1 MNSVPMPPSSGPSEA
16 SFPLS
21 GLPLLKRCSAEGLSY
36 LEEVGEEV
44 QWKKGQQLVHEGMPT
59 HGLYFILQGKMKVV
73 TCGIFEQE
81 QVLRLA
87 ADGDILGHR
96 GINEKGIFPVGIYA
110 LEDSLTFYVELED
123 FYTLLEREAKTSLDL
138 MFFFANELRISEQR
152 MERLTRLQVRERVA
166 DALLYIQEKFGDSD
180 DSFPLPLS
188 RHEIGELAATNQD
201 QVSRSLSEF
210 DKEGRIELG
219 RGRVRIRD
227 RAYLRSLSEGG

>member
-1 MNSVPMPPSSGPSEA
+1 MNSIDTPSEA

-21 GLPLLKRCSAEGLSY
+21 GLPLLKRCSSKGLSY

-44 QWKKGQQLVHEGMPT
+44 RWKKGQQLIHEGMPT
-59 HGLYFILQGKMKVV
+59 HGIYFILQGKMKVV
-73 TCGIFEQE
+73 TCGIFGLE
-81 QVLRLA
+81 QVLRLG

-96 GINEKGIFPVGIYA
+96 GINEKGVFPVGIHA

-138 MFFFANELRISEQR
+138 MFFFADELRVSEQR

-166 DALLYIQEKFGDSD
+166 DALLYIHEKFGDAED
-180 DSFPLPLS
+180 AFPLPLS

-210 DKEGRIELG
+210 DREGRIELQKG
-219 RGRVRIRD
+219 WIRIRD
-227 RAYLRSLSEGG
+227 GEYLRSLSEGA